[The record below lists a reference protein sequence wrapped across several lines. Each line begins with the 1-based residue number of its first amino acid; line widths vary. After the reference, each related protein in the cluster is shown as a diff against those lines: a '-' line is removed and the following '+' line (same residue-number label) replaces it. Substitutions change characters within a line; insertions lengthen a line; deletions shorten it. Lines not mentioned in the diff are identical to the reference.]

1 MNDCQSNRCKQAV
14 LLPDESVCWQIMIE
28 KVFSIIK
35 LIMLDLRYTLVGAE
49 VDQQGKSQI
58 KRMKVLKKKKL
69 SPLLTSLRHK
79 LIF

>member
-1 MNDCQSNRCKQAV
+1 MNDCQSNRYKQAV
-14 LLPDESVCWQIMIE
+14 LLPVESVCWQIMIE

-58 KRMKVLKKKKL
+58 KRMKKKKKK
-69 SPLLTSLRHK
+69 SSLHC
-79 LIF
+79 